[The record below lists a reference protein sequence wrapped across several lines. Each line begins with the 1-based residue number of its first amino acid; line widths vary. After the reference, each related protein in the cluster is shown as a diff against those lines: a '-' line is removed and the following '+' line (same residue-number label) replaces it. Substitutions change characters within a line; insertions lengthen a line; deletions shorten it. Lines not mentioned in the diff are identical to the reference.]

1 MCTILLLR
9 RVHPAFPLIVAANR
23 DELYQRRA
31 TGPEL
36 LDPAARIV
44 GGRDLQHGG
53 SWLGV
58 TATGLFVGL
67 TNQRTYRLPTPGPR
81 SRGEIVLE
89 CLRRGSAAEI
99 RRYLGALDLRQYSG
113 FNLAFGDA
121 DEVELAYARP
131 EAGGLELE
139 RAPSGISVLTND
151 RLGSAEFPKAERALA
166 LARGLDGLGWAELGP
181 RLQRLLGDHELPPAA
196 RIPEPPASSALPPAL
211 LRQLQALC
219 IHTPEYGTCSATI
232 LGLEPGRVAHYL
244 FAAGPPCRTPFV
256 DVTSLLGG

>member
-9 RVHPAFPLIVAANR
+9 RAHPALPLIVAANR

-36 LDPAARIV
+36 LDPGARVV

-53 SWLGV
+53 SWMGV
-58 TATGLFVGL
+58 TAAGLFVGL
-67 TNQRTYRLPTPGPR
+67 TNQRSYRLPTPGPR

-89 CLRRGSAAEI
+89 CLRRGSTAEI
-99 RRYLGALDLRQYSG
+99 RRYLAALDLRQYG
-113 FNLAFGDA
+113 AFNLVFGDA
-121 DEVELAYARP
+121 DELGLAYARP
-131 EAGGLELE
+131 EAGGLELA
-139 RAPSGISVLTND
+139 RAPDGMFVLVND
-151 RLGSAEFPKAERALA
+151 RLGSLEFPKAERALE
-166 LARGLDGLGWAELGP
+166 LARGLAGLGWPELVP
-181 RLQRLLGDHELPPAA
+181 PLQRLLGDHELPPAE
-196 RIPEPPASSALPPAL
+196 RIPEPPAASTLPPAL

-219 IHTPEYGTCSATI
+219 IHTRAYGTCSSTI

-256 DVTSLLGG
+256 DVTSLLGD